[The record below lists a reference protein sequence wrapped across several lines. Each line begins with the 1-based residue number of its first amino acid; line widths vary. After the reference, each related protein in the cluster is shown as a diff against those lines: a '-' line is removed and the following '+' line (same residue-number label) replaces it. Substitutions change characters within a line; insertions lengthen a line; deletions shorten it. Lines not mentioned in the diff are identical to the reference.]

1 MRKNIFYIL
10 LFTVLI
16 NNLGCTKKD
25 ADLVVINAKIYT
37 ADDNN
42 SIAKS
47 IAINKGKILE
57 VSDKNLNDKYKTNE
71 ILDAKDKVMLPG
83 LIDSH
88 CHFYNLGLDQQVV
101 DLRGTNS
108 FDEIIDRL
116 KIYDLKNDSDVILGR
131 GWDQN
136 DWETKK
142 FPINTLLNENFSNKL
157 VVLERIDGHA
167 YIVNDNALNLA
178 GIDENT
184 LVKGGLVL
192 LKDNKPTGVL
202 IDAPMSMVD
211 QVLPEKTI
219 DEKVKALK
227 KAEEISF
234 SYGLT
239 TVDDAGLNSGI
250 INIIDSLHKINELKI
265 KIYAMVS
272 VSKKNI
278 QEFKKSGKIKT
289 PRLNVRSFKVY
300 GDGALGSRG
309 AALKKP
315 YCDDPHNYGF
325 LRTDLK
331 DLKYYANEIAAMGF
345 QMNTHAIGDSTVSV
359 LLKEYQ
365 KVLNDIKDP
374 RWRIEHSQVVD
385 LDEFDLY
392 NDKILPSVQPTH
404 ATSDMYWAYDRLG
417 KRIEGAY
424 AFKDLLS
431 SSKRIALGTDFPV
444 EKVNPF
450 HTFYSSIE
458 RKDLNG
464 YPENG
469 FQVENALTRE
479 ETLKGMTIWGA
490 YFNFEEKEKG
500 SIEKGKYADF
510 VLIDQNIMEIN
521 PDKIP
526 HTKVLKTFVNGELVY
541 QNNAL

>member
-1 MRKNIFYIL
+1 MKKYKSYIL
-10 LFTVLI
+10 IILSILNFSCNNEVDLI
-16 NNLGCTKKD
+16 IVNSE
-25 ADLVVINAKIYT
+25 IYT
-37 ADDNN
+37 ANENN
-42 SIAKS
+42 QIAKS
-47 IAINKGKILE
+47 IAVKDGKIIE
-57 VSDKNLNDKYKTNE
+57 VSSENLVSKYEANE
-71 ILDAKDKVMLPG
+71 ILDANGKTILPG
-83 LIDSH
+83 FIDSH

-101 DLRGTNS
+101 DLRGTTS
-108 FDEIIDRL
+108 FEEIIERL
-116 KIYDLKNDSDVILGR
+116 IASDLNNQSDVILGR

-136 DWETKK
+136 DWDNKQ
-142 FPINTLLNENFSNKL
+142 FPVNTELNKVFKNKL

-167 YIVNDNALNLA
+167 YIVNDNALELA
-178 GIDENT
+178 GIDQNT
-184 LVKGGLVL
+184 LVRGGLVL

-211 QVLPEKTI
+211 KVLPEKSI
-219 DEKVKALK
+219 REKVNALK
-227 KAEEISF
+227 QAQEISF

-239 TVDDAGLNSGI
+239 TVSDAGLSTEI
-250 INIIDSLHKINELKI
+250 INVIDSLHKSDELKI

-278 QEFKKSGKIKT
+278 QRLKKTGIIKT
-289 PRLNVRSFKVY
+289 PKLNVRSFKVY

-325 LRTDLK
+325 LRTDIK
-331 DLKYYANEIAAMGF
+331 DLKYYANEIAGMGF

-365 KVLNDIKDP
+365 KVLNDIEDP

-385 LDEFDLY
+385 LNEFELY

-417 KRIEGAY
+417 KRIDGAY

-431 SSKRIALGTDFPV
+431 QSKRIALGTDFPV

-469 FQVENALTRE
+469 FQIENALTRE

-490 YFNFEEKEKG
+490 YFNFEEDEKG
-500 SIEKGKYADF
+500 TIEKGKSADF
-510 VLIDQNIMEIN
+510 IIIDQNIMKIEA
-521 PDKIP
+521 DKIP
-526 HTKVLKTFVNGELVY
+526 YTKVLKTFVDGELVF
-541 QNNAL
+541 QKDAL

>member
-1 MRKNIFYIL
+1 M
-10 LFTVLI
+10 
-16 NNLGCTKKD
+16 NLGCNNNK
-25 ADLVVINAKIYT
+25 ADLIVINSKIYT
-37 ADDNN
+37 ANKSN
-42 SIAKS
+42 FVAKS
-47 IAINKGKILE
+47 IAIRDGKIIE
-57 VSDKNLNDKYKTNE
+57 VDDINLDYKYDAKKV
-71 ILDAKDKVMLPG
+71 LDANQNTILPG

-101 DLRGTNS
+101 DLRGTTS
-108 FDEIIDRL
+108 FEEIIERL
-116 KIYDLKNDSDVILGR
+116 KIYDLKNSSDVILGR

-136 DWETKK
+136 DWEIKQ
-142 FPINTLLNENFSNKL
+142 FPVNTRLNNIFKNKL

-167 YIVNDNALNLA
+167 YIVNDNALQLA

-184 LVKGGLVL
+184 LVRGGLVL

-211 QVLPEKTI
+211 KVLPEKTLK
-219 DEKVKALK
+219 EKVNALK
-227 KAEEISF
+227 AAEKISF

-239 TVDDAGLNSGI
+239 TVDDAGLGMEI
-250 INIIDSLHKINELKI
+250 IDIVDSLHKSNELKI
-265 KIYAMVS
+265 KIYAMIS
-272 VSKKNI
+272 VSKSNI
-278 QEFKKSGKIKT
+278 QKLKKIGKIKT
-289 PRLNVRSFKVY
+289 PKLNVRSFKVY

-325 LRTDLK
+325 LRTDIK
-331 DLKYYANEIAAMGF
+331 DLKYYANEIANMGF

-365 KVLNDIKDP
+365 KVLNDIDDP

-385 LDEFDLY
+385 LNEFKLY

-417 KRIEGAY
+417 KRIDGAY

-458 RKDLNG
+458 RKDLSG

-469 FQVENALTRE
+469 FQIENALSRE

-500 SIEKGKYADF
+500 SIEKGKSADF
-510 VLIDQNIMEIN
+510 IIIDRNIMEIEAA
-521 PDKIP
+521 KIP
-526 HTKVLKTFVNGELVY
+526 NTKVLKTFVDGELVY
-541 QNNAL
+541 QNDAL

>member
-1 MRKNIFYIL
+1 MKKYKSSILIILSILNFSCNNEVDLIIF
-10 LFTVLI
+10 
-16 NNLGCTKKD
+16 NSE
-25 ADLVVINAKIYT
+25 IYT
-37 ADDNN
+37 ANENN
-42 SIAKS
+42 QIATSIAVKD
-47 IAINKGKILE
+47 GKIIE
-57 VSDKNLNDKYKTNE
+57 VSSENLVSKYEANE
-71 ILDAKDKVMLPG
+71 ILDTNGKTILPG
-83 LIDSH
+83 FIDSH

-101 DLRGTNS
+101 DLRGTTS
-108 FDEIIDRL
+108 FEEIIERL
-116 KIYDLKNDSDVILGR
+116 IASDLNNQSDVILGR

-136 DWETKK
+136 DWDKK
-142 FPINTLLNENFSNKL
+142 QFPVNTELNKVFENKL

-167 YIVNDNALNLA
+167 YIVNDNALELA
-178 GIDENT
+178 GIDQNT
-184 LVKGGLVL
+184 LVRGGLVL
-192 LKDNKPTGVL
+192 LKDNRPTGVL

-211 QVLPEKTI
+211 KVLPEKSI
-219 DEKVKALK
+219 REKVNALK
-227 KAEEISF
+227 QAQEISF

-239 TVDDAGLNSGI
+239 TVSDAGLSTEI
-250 INIIDSLHKINELKI
+250 INVIDSLHKSEELKI

-278 QEFKKSGKIKT
+278 QRLKETGIIKT
-289 PRLNVRSFKVY
+289 PKLNVRSFKVY

-325 LRTDLK
+325 LRTDIK
-331 DLKYYANEIAAMGF
+331 DLKYYANEIAGMGF

-365 KVLNDIKDP
+365 KVLNDIEDP

-385 LDEFDLY
+385 LNEFELY

-417 KRIEGAY
+417 KRIDGAY

-431 SSKRIALGTDFPV
+431 QSKRIALGTDFPV

-469 FQVENALTRE
+469 FQIENALTRE

-490 YFNFEEKEKG
+490 YFNFEEDEKG
-500 SIEKGKYADF
+500 TIEKGKSADF
-510 VLIDQNIMEIN
+510 IIIDQNIMKIEA
-521 PDKIP
+521 DKIP
-526 HTKVLKTFVNGELVY
+526 NTKVLKTFVDGELVF
-541 QNNAL
+541 QKDAL

>member
-1 MRKNIFYIL
+1 MKKYKSYIL
-10 LFTVLI
+10 IILSILNFSCNNEVDLI
-16 NNLGCTKKD
+16 IVNSE
-25 ADLVVINAKIYT
+25 IYT
-37 ADDNN
+37 ANENN
-42 SIAKS
+42 QIAKS
-47 IAINKGKILE
+47 IAVKDGKIIE
-57 VSDKNLNDKYKTNE
+57 VSSENLVSKYEANE
-71 ILDAKDKVMLPG
+71 ILDANGKTILPG
-83 LIDSH
+83 FIDSH

-101 DLRGTNS
+101 DLRGTTS
-108 FDEIIDRL
+108 FEEIIERL
-116 KIYDLKNDSDVILGR
+116 IASDLNNQSDVILGR

-136 DWETKK
+136 DWDNKQ
-142 FPINTLLNENFSNKL
+142 FPVNTELNKVFKNKL

-167 YIVNDNALNLA
+167 YIVNDNALELA
-178 GIDENT
+178 GIDQNT
-184 LVKGGLVL
+184 LVRGGLVL
-192 LKDNKPTGVL
+192 LKDNKPTGLL

-211 QVLPEKTI
+211 KVLPEKSI
-219 DEKVKALK
+219 REKVNALK
-227 KAEEISF
+227 QAQEISF

-239 TVDDAGLNSGI
+239 TVSDAGLSTEI
-250 INIIDSLHKINELKI
+250 INVIDSLHKSEELKI

-272 VSKKNI
+272 VSKNNI
-278 QEFKKSGKIKT
+278 QRLKETGIIKT
-289 PRLNVRSFKVY
+289 PKLNVRSFKVY

-325 LRTDLK
+325 LRTDIK
-331 DLKYYANEIAAMGF
+331 DLKYYANEIAGMGF

-365 KVLNDIKDP
+365 KVLNDIEDP

-385 LDEFDLY
+385 LNEFELY

-417 KRIEGAY
+417 KRIDGAY

-431 SSKRIALGTDFPV
+431 QSKRIALGTDFPV

-469 FQVENALTRE
+469 FQIENALTRE

-490 YFNFEEKEKG
+490 YFNFEEDEKG
-500 SIEKGKYADF
+500 TIEKGKSADF
-510 VLIDQNIMEIN
+510 IIIDQNIMKIEA
-521 PDKIP
+521 DKIP
-526 HTKVLKTFVNGELVY
+526 NTKVLKTFVDGELVF
-541 QNNAL
+541 QKDAL

>member
-1 MRKNIFYIL
+1 MKEYKSYIL
-10 LFTVLI
+10 IILSILNFSCNNEVDLI
-16 NNLGCTKKD
+16 IVNSE
-25 ADLVVINAKIYT
+25 IYT
-37 ADDNN
+37 ANENN
-42 SIAKS
+42 QIAKS
-47 IAINKGKILE
+47 IAVKDGKIIE
-57 VSDKNLNDKYKTNE
+57 VSSENLVSKYEANE
-71 ILDAKDKVMLPG
+71 ILDANGKTILPG
-83 LIDSH
+83 FIDSH

-101 DLRGTNS
+101 DLRGTTS
-108 FDEIIDRL
+108 FEEIIERL
-116 KIYDLKNDSDVILGR
+116 IASDLNNQSDVILGR

-136 DWETKK
+136 DWDNKQ
-142 FPINTLLNENFSNKL
+142 FPVNTELNKVFENKL
-157 VVLERIDGHA
+157 VVLERVDGHA
-167 YIVNDNALNLA
+167 YIVNDNALELA
-178 GIDENT
+178 GIDQNT
-184 LVKGGLVL
+184 LVRGGLVL

-211 QVLPEKTI
+211 KVLPEKSI
-219 DEKVKALK
+219 REKVNALK
-227 KAEEISF
+227 QAQEISF

-239 TVDDAGLNSGI
+239 TVSDAGLSTEI
-250 INIIDSLHKINELKI
+250 INVIDSLHKSEELKI

-272 VSKKNI
+272 VSKNNI
-278 QEFKKSGKIKT
+278 QRLKETGIIKT
-289 PRLNVRSFKVY
+289 PKLNVRSFKVY

-325 LRTDLK
+325 LRTDIK
-331 DLKYYANEIAAMGF
+331 DLKYYANEIAGMGF

-365 KVLNDIKDP
+365 KVLNDIEDP

-385 LDEFDLY
+385 LNEFELY

-417 KRIEGAY
+417 KRIDGAY

-431 SSKRIALGTDFPV
+431 QSKRIALGTDFPV

-469 FQVENALTRE
+469 FQIENALTRE

-490 YFNFEEKEKG
+490 YFNFEEDEKG
-500 SIEKGKYADF
+500 TIEKGKSADF
-510 VLIDQNIMEIN
+510 IIIDQNIMKIEA
-521 PDKIP
+521 DKIP
-526 HTKVLKTFVNGELVY
+526 YTKVLKTFVDGELVF
-541 QNNAL
+541 QKDAL

>member
-10 LFTVLI
+10 LAILI
-16 NNLGCTKKD
+16 NNLGCTKKN

-42 SIAKS
+42 FIAKS

-57 VSDKNLNDKYKTNE
+57 VSDKNLNDIYQTNE
-71 ILDAKDKVMLPG
+71 ILDAKDKAILPG

-108 FDEIIDRL
+108 FEEIIDRL
-116 KIYDLKNDSDVILGR
+116 KIHDLKNDSEVILGR

-136 DWETKK
+136 DWEIKK
-142 FPINTLLNENFSNKL
+142 FPINTLLNKNFRNKL

-184 LVKGGLVL
+184 LVKGGLIL

-211 QVLPEKTI
+211 QILPAKTI
-219 DEKVKALK
+219 NEKVRALK

-250 INIIDSLHKINELKI
+250 INIIDSLHKIDELKI

-272 VSKKNI
+272 VSKNNI

-325 LRTDLK
+325 LRTDLS

-500 SIEKGKYADF
+500 SIKKGKYADF

-526 HTKVLKTFVNGELVY
+526 NTKVLKTFVNGELVY
-541 QNNAL
+541 QNNDL

>member
-1 MRKNIFYIL
+1 MKEYKSYIL
-10 LFTVLI
+10 IILSILNFSCNNEVDLI
-16 NNLGCTKKD
+16 IVNSE
-25 ADLVVINAKIYT
+25 IYT
-37 ADDNN
+37 ANENN
-42 SIAKS
+42 QIAKS
-47 IAINKGKILE
+47 IAVKDGKIIE
-57 VSDKNLNDKYKTNE
+57 VSSENLVSKYEANE
-71 ILDAKDKVMLPG
+71 ILDANGKTILPG
-83 LIDSH
+83 FIDSH

-101 DLRGTNS
+101 DLRGTTS
-108 FDEIIDRL
+108 FEEIIERL
-116 KIYDLKNDSDVILGR
+116 IASDLNNQSDVILGR

-136 DWETKK
+136 DWDNKQ
-142 FPINTLLNENFSNKL
+142 FPVNTELNKVFKNKL

-167 YIVNDNALNLA
+167 YIVNDNALELA
-178 GIDENT
+178 GIDQNT
-184 LVKGGLVL
+184 LVRGGLVL

-211 QVLPEKTI
+211 KVLPEKSI
-219 DEKVKALK
+219 REKVNALK
-227 KAEEISF
+227 QAQEISF

-239 TVDDAGLNSGI
+239 TVSDAGLSTEI
-250 INIIDSLHKINELKI
+250 INVIDSLHKSDELKI

-278 QEFKKSGKIKT
+278 QRLKKTGIIKT
-289 PRLNVRSFKVY
+289 PKLNVRSFKVY

-325 LRTDLK
+325 LRTDIK
-331 DLKYYANEIAAMGF
+331 DLKYYANEIAGMGF

-365 KVLNDIKDP
+365 KVLNDIEDP

-385 LDEFDLY
+385 LNEFELY

-417 KRIEGAY
+417 KRIDGAY

-431 SSKRIALGTDFPV
+431 QSKRIALGTDFPV

-469 FQVENALTRE
+469 FQIENALTRE

-490 YFNFEEKEKG
+490 YFNFEEDEKG
-500 SIEKGKYADF
+500 TIEKGKSADF
-510 VLIDQNIMEIN
+510 IIIDQNIMKIEA
-521 PDKIP
+521 DKIP
-526 HTKVLKTFVNGELVY
+526 YTKVLKTFVDGELVF
-541 QNNAL
+541 QKDAL

>member
-1 MRKNIFYIL
+1 MKKYKSYIL
-10 LFTVLI
+10 IILSILNFSCNNKVDLI
-16 NNLGCTKKD
+16 IVNSE
-25 ADLVVINAKIYT
+25 IYT
-37 ADDNN
+37 ANENN
-42 SIAKS
+42 EIAKS
-47 IAINKGKILE
+47 IAVKDGKIIE
-57 VSDKNLNDKYKTNE
+57 VSNENLVSKYEANE
-71 ILDAKDKVMLPG
+71 ILDANGKTILPG
-83 LIDSH
+83 FIDSH

-101 DLRGTNS
+101 DLRDTTS
-108 FDEIIDRL
+108 FEEIIERL
-116 KIYDLKNDSDVILGR
+116 IASDINNESDVILGR

-136 DWETKK
+136 KWDNKQFPVNTELNK
-142 FPINTLLNENFSNKL
+142 FFENKL

-167 YIVNDNALNLA
+167 YIVNDNALELA
-178 GIDENT
+178 GIDQNT
-184 LVKGGLVL
+184 LVRGGLVL

-211 QVLPEKTI
+211 KVLPEKSI
-219 DEKVKALK
+219 REKVNALK
-227 KAEEISF
+227 QAQEISF

-239 TVDDAGLNSGI
+239 TVSDAGLSTEI
-250 INIIDSLHKINELKI
+250 INVIDSLHKSEELKI

-272 VSKKNI
+272 VSKNNI
-278 QEFKKSGKIKT
+278 QRLKETGIIKT
-289 PRLNVRSFKVY
+289 PKLNVRSFKVY

-325 LRTDLK
+325 LRTDIK
-331 DLKYYANEIAAMGF
+331 DLKYYANEIAGMGF

-365 KVLNDIKDP
+365 KVLNDIEDP

-385 LDEFDLY
+385 LNEFELY

-417 KRIEGAY
+417 KRIDGAY

-431 SSKRIALGTDFPV
+431 QSKRIALGTDFPV

-464 YPENG
+464 YPEKG
-469 FQVENALTRE
+469 FQIENALTRA

-490 YFNFEEKEKG
+490 YFNFEEDEKG
-500 SIEKGKYADF
+500 TIEKGKSADF
-510 VLIDQNIMEIN
+510 IIIDQNIMKIEA
-521 PDKIP
+521 DKIP
-526 HTKVLKTFVNGELVY
+526 YTKVLKTFVDGELVF
-541 QNNAL
+541 QKDAL

>member
-1 MRKNIFYIL
+1 MKTSNYIFIL
-10 LFTVLI
+10 LLI
-16 NNLGCTKKD
+16 LNLGCSNNK
-25 ADLVVINAKIYT
+25 ADLIVINSKIYT
-37 ADDNN
+37 ANKSNDV
-42 SIAKS
+42 AKS
-47 IAINKGKILE
+47 IAVRNGKIIDID
-57 VSDKNLNDKYKTNE
+57 SINLDNKYEAKE
-71 ILDAKDKVMLPG
+71 ILDANEKTILPG

-101 DLRGTNS
+101 DLRGTTS
-108 FDEIIDRL
+108 FEEIIERL
-116 KIYDLKNDSDVILGR
+116 KVYDLNNESNVILGR

-136 DWETKK
+136 DWEIKQ
-142 FPINTLLNENFSNKL
+142 FPVNTQLNSIFKNKL

-167 YIVNDNALNLA
+167 YIVNDNALQLA

-184 LVKGGLVL
+184 LVRGGLVL
-192 LKDNKPTGVL
+192 LKNNKPTGVL

-211 QVLPEKTI
+211 KVLPEKTTK
-219 DEKVKALK
+219 EKVNALK
-227 KAEEISF
+227 EAEEISF

-239 TVDDAGLNSGI
+239 TVDDAGLGMEI
-250 INIIDSLHKINELKI
+250 IDLIDSLHKTNELKI

-272 VSKKNI
+272 VSKTNI
-278 QEFKKSGKIKT
+278 QKLKKSGKIKT
-289 PRLNVRSFKVY
+289 PKLNVRSFKVY

-325 LRTDLK
+325 LRTDIK
-331 DLKYYANEIAAMGF
+331 DLKYYANEIANMGF

-365 KVLNDIKDP
+365 KVLNDIDDP

-385 LDEFDLY
+385 LNEFNLY

-417 KRIEGAY
+417 ERIEGAY

-444 EKVNPF
+444 ERVNPF

-458 RKDLNG
+458 RKDLSG
-464 YPENG
+464 YPANG
-469 FQVENALTRE
+469 FQIENALSRE

-490 YFNFEEKEKG
+490 YFNFEENEKG
-500 SIEKGKYADF
+500 SIEKGKSADF
-510 VLIDQNIMEIN
+510 IIIDQNIMEIEAA
-521 PDKIP
+521 KIP
-526 HTKVLKTFVNGELVY
+526 NTKVLKTFVDGELVY
-541 QNNAL
+541 QKDAL

>member
-1 MRKNIFYIL
+1 MKEYKSYIL
-10 LFTVLI
+10 IILSILNFSCNNEVDLI
-16 NNLGCTKKD
+16 IVNSE
-25 ADLVVINAKIYT
+25 IYT
-37 ADDNN
+37 ANENN
-42 SIAKS
+42 QIAKS
-47 IAINKGKILE
+47 IAVKDGKIIE
-57 VSDKNLNDKYKTNE
+57 VSSENLVSKYEANE
-71 ILDAKDKVMLPG
+71 ILDANGKTILPG
-83 LIDSH
+83 FIDSH

-101 DLRGTNS
+101 DLRGTTS
-108 FDEIIDRL
+108 FEEIIERL
-116 KIYDLKNDSDVILGR
+116 IASDLNNQSDVILGR

-136 DWETKK
+136 DWDNKQ
-142 FPINTLLNENFSNKL
+142 FPVNTELNKVFENKL

-167 YIVNDNALNLA
+167 YIVNDNALELA
-178 GIDENT
+178 GIDQNT
-184 LVKGGLVL
+184 LVRGGLVL

-211 QVLPEKTI
+211 KVLPEKSI
-219 DEKVKALK
+219 REKVNALK
-227 KAEEISF
+227 QAQEISF

-239 TVDDAGLNSGI
+239 TVSDAGLSTEI
-250 INIIDSLHKINELKI
+250 INVIDSLHKSEELKI

-272 VSKKNI
+272 VSKNNI
-278 QEFKKSGKIKT
+278 QRLKETGIIKT
-289 PRLNVRSFKVY
+289 PKLNVRSFKVY

-325 LRTDLK
+325 LRTDIK
-331 DLKYYANEIAAMGF
+331 DLKYYANEIAGMGF

-365 KVLNDIKDP
+365 KVLNDIEDP

-385 LDEFDLY
+385 LNEFELY

-417 KRIEGAY
+417 KRIDGAY

-431 SSKRIALGTDFPV
+431 QSKRIALGTDFPV

-469 FQVENALTRE
+469 FQIENALTRE

-490 YFNFEEKEKG
+490 YFNFEEDEKG
-500 SIEKGKYADF
+500 TIEKGKSADF
-510 VLIDQNIMEIN
+510 IIIDQNIMKIEA
-521 PDKIP
+521 DKIP
-526 HTKVLKTFVNGELVY
+526 NTKVLKTFVDGELVF
-541 QNNAL
+541 QKDAL

>member
-1 MRKNIFYIL
+1 MKKYKSYIL
-10 LFTVLI
+10 IILSILNFSCNNEVDLI
-16 NNLGCTKKD
+16 IVNSE
-25 ADLVVINAKIYT
+25 IYT
-37 ADDNN
+37 ANENN
-42 SIAKS
+42 QIAKS
-47 IAINKGKILE
+47 IAVKDGKIIE
-57 VSDKNLNDKYKTNE
+57 VSSENLVSKYEANE
-71 ILDAKDKVMLPG
+71 ILDANGKTILPG
-83 LIDSH
+83 FIDSH

-101 DLRGTNS
+101 DLRGTTS
-108 FDEIIDRL
+108 FEEIIERL
-116 KIYDLKNDSDVILGR
+116 IASDINNQSDVILGR

-136 DWETKK
+136 DWDNKQ
-142 FPINTLLNENFSNKL
+142 FPVNTELNKVFKNKL

-167 YIVNDNALNLA
+167 YIVNDNALELA
-178 GIDENT
+178 GIDQNT
-184 LVKGGLVL
+184 LVRGGLVL

-211 QVLPEKTI
+211 KVLPEKSI
-219 DEKVKALK
+219 REKVNALK
-227 KAEEISF
+227 QAQEISF

-239 TVDDAGLNSGI
+239 TVSDAGLSTEI
-250 INIIDSLHKINELKI
+250 INVIDSLHKSEELKI

-272 VSKKNI
+272 VSKNNI
-278 QEFKKSGKIKT
+278 QRLKKTGIIKT
-289 PRLNVRSFKVY
+289 PKLNVRSFKVY

-325 LRTDLK
+325 LRTDIK
-331 DLKYYANEIAAMGF
+331 DLKYYANEIAGMGF

-365 KVLNDIKDP
+365 KVLNDIEDP

-385 LDEFDLY
+385 LNEFELY

-417 KRIEGAY
+417 KRIDGAY

-431 SSKRIALGTDFPV
+431 QSKRIALGTDFPV

-469 FQVENALTRE
+469 FQIENALTRE

-490 YFNFEEKEKG
+490 YFNFEEDEKG
-500 SIEKGKYADF
+500 TIEKGKSADF
-510 VLIDQNIMEIN
+510 IIIDQNIMKIEA
-521 PDKIP
+521 DKIP
-526 HTKVLKTFVNGELVY
+526 YTKVLKTFVDGELVF
-541 QNNAL
+541 QKDAL

>member
-1 MRKNIFYIL
+1 MKKYKSYIL
-10 LFTVLI
+10 IILSILNFSCNNEVDLI
-16 NNLGCTKKD
+16 IVNSE
-25 ADLVVINAKIYT
+25 IYT
-37 ADDNN
+37 ANENN
-42 SIAKS
+42 QIAKS
-47 IAINKGKILE
+47 IAVKDGKIIE
-57 VSDKNLNDKYKTNE
+57 VSSENLVSKYEANE
-71 ILDAKDKVMLPG
+71 ILDANGKTILPG
-83 LIDSH
+83 FIDSH

-101 DLRGTNS
+101 DLRGTTS
-108 FDEIIDRL
+108 FEEIIERL
-116 KIYDLKNDSDVILGR
+116 IASDLNNQSDVILGR

-136 DWETKK
+136 DWDNKQ
-142 FPINTLLNENFSNKL
+142 FPVNTELNKVFKNKL

-167 YIVNDNALNLA
+167 YIVNDNALELA
-178 GIDENT
+178 EIDQNT
-184 LVKGGLVL
+184 LVRGGLVL

-211 QVLPEKTI
+211 KVLPEKSI
-219 DEKVKALK
+219 REKVNALK
-227 KAEEISF
+227 QAQEISF

-239 TVDDAGLNSGI
+239 TVSDAGLSTEI
-250 INIIDSLHKINELKI
+250 INVIDSLHKSEELKI

-272 VSKKNI
+272 VSKNNI
-278 QEFKKSGKIKT
+278 QRLKETGIIKT
-289 PRLNVRSFKVY
+289 PKLNVRSFKVY

-325 LRTDLK
+325 LRTDIK
-331 DLKYYANEIAAMGF
+331 DLKYYANEIAGMGF

-365 KVLNDIKDP
+365 KVLNDIEDP

-385 LDEFDLY
+385 LNEFELY

-417 KRIEGAY
+417 KRIDGAY

-431 SSKRIALGTDFPV
+431 QSKRIALGTDFPV

-469 FQVENALTRE
+469 FQIENALTRE

-490 YFNFEEKEKG
+490 YFNFEEDEKG
-500 SIEKGKYADF
+500 TIEKGKSADF
-510 VLIDQNIMEIN
+510 IIIDQNIMKIEA
-521 PDKIP
+521 DKIP
-526 HTKVLKTFVNGELVY
+526 YTKVLKTFVDGELVF
-541 QNNAL
+541 QKDAL

>member
-1 MRKNIFYIL
+1 MKKYKSYIL
-10 LFTVLI
+10 IILSILNFSCNNEVDLI
-16 NNLGCTKKD
+16 IVNSE
-25 ADLVVINAKIYT
+25 IYT
-37 ADDNN
+37 ANENN
-42 SIAKS
+42 QIAKS
-47 IAINKGKILE
+47 IAVKDGKIIE
-57 VSDKNLNDKYKTNE
+57 VSSENLVSRYEANE
-71 ILDAKDKVMLPG
+71 ILDANGKTILPG
-83 LIDSH
+83 FIDSH

-101 DLRGTNS
+101 DLRDTNS
-108 FDEIIDRL
+108 FEEIIERL
-116 KIYDLKNDSDVILGR
+116 IASDLNNQSDVILGR

-136 DWETKK
+136 DWDNKQ
-142 FPINTLLNENFSNKL
+142 FPVNTELNKVFENKL

-167 YIVNDNALNLA
+167 YIVNDNALELA
-178 GIDENT
+178 GIDQNT
-184 LVKGGLVL
+184 LVRGGLVL

-211 QVLPEKTI
+211 KVLPEKSI
-219 DEKVKALK
+219 REKVNALK
-227 KAEEISF
+227 QAQEISF

-239 TVDDAGLNSGI
+239 TVSDAGLSTEI
-250 INIIDSLHKINELKI
+250 INVIDSLHKSDELKI

-272 VSKKNI
+272 VSKNNI
-278 QEFKKSGKIKT
+278 QRLKETGIIKT
-289 PRLNVRSFKVY
+289 PKLNVRSFKVY
-300 GDGALGSRG
+300 GDGALCSRG

-325 LRTDLK
+325 LRTDIK
-331 DLKYYANEIAAMGF
+331 DLKYYANEIAGMGF

-365 KVLNDIKDP
+365 KVLNDIEDP

-385 LDEFDLY
+385 LNEFELY

-417 KRIEGAY
+417 KRINGAY

-431 SSKRIALGTDFPV
+431 QSKRIALGTDFPV

-469 FQVENALTRE
+469 FQIENALTRE

-490 YFNFEEKEKG
+490 YFNFEEDEKG
-500 SIEKGKYADF
+500 TIEKGKSADF
-510 VLIDQNIMEIN
+510 IIIDQNIMKIEA
-521 PDKIP
+521 DKIP
-526 HTKVLKTFVNGELVY
+526 YTKVLKTFVDGELVF
-541 QNNAL
+541 QKDAL

>member
-1 MRKNIFYIL
+1 MKKYKSYIL
-10 LFTVLI
+10 IILSILNFSCNNEVDLI
-16 NNLGCTKKD
+16 IVNSE
-25 ADLVVINAKIYT
+25 IYT
-37 ADDNN
+37 ANENN
-42 SIAKS
+42 QIATSIAVKD
-47 IAINKGKILE
+47 GKIIE
-57 VSDKNLNDKYKTNE
+57 VSSENLVSKYEAKE
-71 ILDAKDKVMLPG
+71 ILDANGKTILPG
-83 LIDSH
+83 FIDSH

-101 DLRGTNS
+101 DLRGTTS
-108 FDEIIDRL
+108 FEEIIERL
-116 KIYDLKNDSDVILGR
+116 IASDLNNQSDVILGR

-136 DWETKK
+136 DWDKK
-142 FPINTLLNENFSNKL
+142 QFPVNTELNKVFENKL

-167 YIVNDNALNLA
+167 YIVNDNALELA
-178 GIDENT
+178 GIDQNT
-184 LVKGGLVL
+184 LVRGGLVL
-192 LKDNKPTGVL
+192 LKDNRPTGVL

-211 QVLPEKTI
+211 KVLPEKSI
-219 DEKVKALK
+219 REKVNALK
-227 KAEEISF
+227 QAQEISF

-239 TVDDAGLNSGI
+239 TVSDAGLSTEI
-250 INIIDSLHKINELKI
+250 INVIDSLHKSEELKI

-278 QEFKKSGKIKT
+278 QRLKETGIIKT
-289 PRLNVRSFKVY
+289 PKLNVRSFKVY

-325 LRTDLK
+325 LRTDIK
-331 DLKYYANEIAAMGF
+331 DLKYYANEIAGMGF

-365 KVLNDIKDP
+365 KVLNDIEDP

-385 LDEFDLY
+385 LNEFELY

-417 KRIEGAY
+417 KRIDGAY

-431 SSKRIALGTDFPV
+431 QSKRIALGTDFPV

-469 FQVENALTRE
+469 FQIENALTRE

-490 YFNFEEKEKG
+490 YFNFEEDEKG
-500 SIEKGKYADF
+500 TIEKGKSADF
-510 VLIDQNIMEIN
+510 IIIDQNIMKIEA
-521 PDKIP
+521 DKIP
-526 HTKVLKTFVNGELVY
+526 NTKVLKTFVDGELVF
-541 QNNAL
+541 QKDAL

>member
-1 MRKNIFYIL
+1 MKTSNYIFIL
-10 LFTVLI
+10 LLI
-16 NNLGCTKKD
+16 LNLGCTNNK
-25 ADLVVINAKIYT
+25 ADLVVINSKIYT
-37 ADDNN
+37 ANKSNDV
-42 SIAKS
+42 AKS
-47 IAINKGKILE
+47 IAVRNGKIIDID
-57 VSDKNLNDKYKTNE
+57 SINLDNKYEAKE
-71 ILDAKDKVMLPG
+71 ILDANEKTILPG

-101 DLRGTNS
+101 DLRGTTS
-108 FDEIIDRL
+108 FEEIIERL
-116 KIYDLKNDSDVILGR
+116 KVYDLNNESNVILGR

-136 DWETKK
+136 DWETKQ
-142 FPINTLLNENFSNKL
+142 FPVNTQLNSIFKNKL

-167 YIVNDNALNLA
+167 YIVNDNALQLA

-184 LVKGGLVL
+184 LVRGGLVL
-192 LKDNKPTGVL
+192 LKNNKPTGVL

-211 QVLPEKTI
+211 KVLPEKTTK
-219 DEKVKALK
+219 EKVNALK
-227 KAEEISF
+227 EAEEISF

-239 TVDDAGLNSGI
+239 TVDDAGLGMEI
-250 INIIDSLHKINELKI
+250 IDLIDSLHKTNELKI

-272 VSKKNI
+272 VSKTNI
-278 QEFKKSGKIKT
+278 QKLKKSGKIKT
-289 PRLNVRSFKVY
+289 PKLNVRSFKVY

-325 LRTDLK
+325 LRTDIK
-331 DLKYYANEIAAMGF
+331 DLKFYANEIANMGF

-359 LLKEYQ
+359 LLKEYK
-365 KVLNDIKDP
+365 KVLNDIDDP

-385 LDEFDLY
+385 LNEFNLY

-417 KRIEGAY
+417 ERIEGAY

-444 EKVNPF
+444 ERVNPF

-458 RKDLNG
+458 RKDLSG
-464 YPENG
+464 YPATG
-469 FQVENALTRE
+469 FQIENALSRE

-490 YFNFEEKEKG
+490 YFNFEENEKG
-500 SIEKGKYADF
+500 SIEKGKSADF
-510 VLIDQNIMEIN
+510 IIIDQNIMEIEAA
-521 PDKIP
+521 KIP
-526 HTKVLKTFVNGELVY
+526 NTKVLKTFVDGELVY
-541 QNNAL
+541 QKDAL

>member
-1 MRKNIFYIL
+1 MKEYKSYIL
-10 LFTVLI
+10 IILSILNFSCNNEVDLI
-16 NNLGCTKKD
+16 IVNSE
-25 ADLVVINAKIYT
+25 IYT
-37 ADDNN
+37 ANENN
-42 SIAKS
+42 QIAKS
-47 IAINKGKILE
+47 IAVKDGKIIE
-57 VSDKNLNDKYKTNE
+57 VSSENLVSKYEANE
-71 ILDAKDKVMLPG
+71 ILDANGKTILPG
-83 LIDSH
+83 FIDSH

-101 DLRGTNS
+101 DLRGTTS
-108 FDEIIDRL
+108 FEEIIERL
-116 KIYDLKNDSDVILGR
+116 IASDLNNQSDVILGR

-136 DWETKK
+136 DWDNKQ
-142 FPINTLLNENFSNKL
+142 FPVNTELNKVFKNKL

-167 YIVNDNALNLA
+167 YIVNDNALELA
-178 GIDENT
+178 GIDQNT
-184 LVKGGLVL
+184 LVRGGLVL

-211 QVLPEKTI
+211 KVLPEKSI
-219 DEKVKALK
+219 REKVNALK
-227 KAEEISF
+227 QAQEISF

-239 TVDDAGLNSGI
+239 TVSDAGLSTEI
-250 INIIDSLHKINELKI
+250 INVIDSLHKSDELKI

-272 VSKKNI
+272 VSKNNI
-278 QEFKKSGKIKT
+278 QRLKETGIIKT
-289 PRLNVRSFKVY
+289 PKLNVRSFKVY

-325 LRTDLK
+325 LRTDIK
-331 DLKYYANEIAAMGF
+331 DLKYYANEIAGMGF

-365 KVLNDIKDP
+365 KVLNDIEDP

-385 LDEFDLY
+385 LNEFELY

-417 KRIEGAY
+417 KRIDGAY

-431 SSKRIALGTDFPV
+431 QSKRIALGTDFPV

-469 FQVENALTRE
+469 FQIENALTRE

-490 YFNFEEKEKG
+490 YFNFEEDEKG
-500 SIEKGKYADF
+500 TIEKGKSADF
-510 VLIDQNIMEIN
+510 IIIDQNIMKIEA
-521 PDKIP
+521 DKIP
-526 HTKVLKTFVNGELVY
+526 NTKVLKTFVDGELVF
-541 QNNAL
+541 QKDAL

>member
-1 MRKNIFYIL
+1 MKTPDYIFIL
-10 LFTVLI
+10 LLI
-16 NNLGCTKKD
+16 LNLGCTNNK
-25 ADLVVINAKIYT
+25 ADLIVINSKIYT
-37 ADDNN
+37 ANKSN
-42 SIAKS
+42 EVAKS
-47 IAINKGKILE
+47 IAVRNGKIIDID
-57 VSDKNLNDKYKTNE
+57 SINLDNKYEAKE
-71 ILDAKDKVMLPG
+71 ILDANEKTILPG

-101 DLRGTNS
+101 DLRGTTS
-108 FDEIIDRL
+108 FEEIIERL
-116 KIYDLKNDSDVILGR
+116 KVYDLNNESNVILGR

-136 DWETKK
+136 DWEIKQ
-142 FPINTLLNENFSNKL
+142 FPVNTQLNSIFKNKL

-167 YIVNDNALNLA
+167 YIVNDNALQLA

-184 LVKGGLVL
+184 LVRGGLVL
-192 LKDNKPTGVL
+192 LKNNKPTGVL

-211 QVLPEKTI
+211 KVLPEKTTK
-219 DEKVKALK
+219 EKVNALK
-227 KAEEISF
+227 EAEEISF

-239 TVDDAGLNSGI
+239 TVDDAGLGMEI
-250 INIIDSLHKINELKI
+250 IDLIDSLHKSNELKI

-272 VSKKNI
+272 VSKTNI
-278 QEFKKSGKIKT
+278 QKLKKSGKIKT
-289 PRLNVRSFKVY
+289 PKLNVRSFKVY

-325 LRTDLK
+325 LRTDIK
-331 DLKYYANEIAAMGF
+331 DLKYYANEIANMGF

-365 KVLNDIKDP
+365 KVLNDIDDP

-385 LDEFDLY
+385 LNEFNLY

-417 KRIEGAY
+417 ERIEGAY

-444 EKVNPF
+444 ERVNPF

-458 RKDLNG
+458 RKDLSG
-464 YPENG
+464 YPASG
-469 FQVENALTRE
+469 FQIENALSRE

-490 YFNFEEKEKG
+490 YFNFEENEKG
-500 SIEKGKYADF
+500 SIEKGKSADF
-510 VLIDQNIMEIN
+510 IIIDQNIMEIEAA
-521 PDKIP
+521 KIP
-526 HTKVLKTFVNGELVY
+526 NTKVLKTFVDGELVY
-541 QNNAL
+541 QKDAL

>member
-1 MRKNIFYIL
+1 MKTSNYIFIL
-10 LFTVLI
+10 LLI
-16 NNLGCTKKD
+16 LNLGCTNNK
-25 ADLVVINAKIYT
+25 ADLIVINSKIYT
-37 ADDNN
+37 ANKSN
-42 SIAKS
+42 EVAKS
-47 IAINKGKILE
+47 IAVRNGKIIDID
-57 VSDKNLNDKYKTNE
+57 SINLDNKYEAKE
-71 ILDAKDKVMLPG
+71 ILDANEKTILPG

-101 DLRGTNS
+101 DLRGTTS
-108 FDEIIDRL
+108 FEEIIERL
-116 KIYDLKNDSDVILGR
+116 KVYDLNNESNVILGR

-136 DWETKK
+136 DWEIKQ
-142 FPINTLLNENFSNKL
+142 FPVNTQLNSIFKNKL

-167 YIVNDNALNLA
+167 YIVNDNALQLA

-184 LVKGGLVL
+184 LVRGGLVL
-192 LKDNKPTGVL
+192 LKNNKPTGVL

-211 QVLPEKTI
+211 KVLPEKTTK
-219 DEKVKALK
+219 EKVNALK
-227 KAEEISF
+227 EAEEISF

-239 TVDDAGLNSGI
+239 TVDDAGLGMEI
-250 INIIDSLHKINELKI
+250 IDLIDSLHKTNELKI

-272 VSKKNI
+272 VSKTNI
-278 QEFKKSGKIKT
+278 QKLKKSGKIKT
-289 PRLNVRSFKVY
+289 SKLNVRSFKVY

-325 LRTDLK
+325 LRTDIK
-331 DLKYYANEIAAMGF
+331 DLKYYANEIANMGF

-365 KVLNDIKDP
+365 KVLNDIDDP

-385 LDEFDLY
+385 LNEFNLY

-417 KRIEGAY
+417 ERIEGAY

-444 EKVNPF
+444 ERVNPF

-458 RKDLNG
+458 RKDLSG
-464 YPENG
+464 YPANG
-469 FQVENALTRE
+469 FQIENALSRE

-490 YFNFEEKEKG
+490 YFNFEENEKG
-500 SIEKGKYADF
+500 SIEKGKSADF
-510 VLIDQNIMEIN
+510 IIIDQNIMEIEAA
-521 PDKIP
+521 KIP
-526 HTKVLKTFVNGELVY
+526 NTKVLKTFVDGELVY
-541 QNNAL
+541 QKDAL

>member
-1 MRKNIFYIL
+1 MKKYKSYIL
-10 LFTVLI
+10 IILSILNFSCNNEVDLI
-16 NNLGCTKKD
+16 IVNSE
-25 ADLVVINAKIYT
+25 IYT
-37 ADDNN
+37 ANENN
-42 SIAKS
+42 QIAKS
-47 IAINKGKILE
+47 IAVKDGKIIE
-57 VSDKNLNDKYKTNE
+57 VSSENLVSKYEANE
-71 ILDAKDKVMLPG
+71 ILDANGKTILPG
-83 LIDSH
+83 FIDSH

-101 DLRGTNS
+101 DLRGTTS
-108 FDEIIDRL
+108 FEEIIERL
-116 KIYDLKNDSDVILGR
+116 IASDLNNESDLIVGR

-136 DWETKK
+136 DWDNKQ
-142 FPINTLLNENFSNKL
+142 FPVNTELNKVFENKL
-157 VVLERIDGHA
+157 VVLERVDGHA
-167 YIVNDNALNLA
+167 YIVNDNALELA
-178 GIDENT
+178 GIDQNT
-184 LVKGGLVL
+184 LVRGGLVL

-211 QVLPEKTI
+211 KVLPEKSI
-219 DEKVKALK
+219 REKVNALK
-227 KAEEISF
+227 QAQEISF

-239 TVDDAGLNSGI
+239 TVSDAGLSTEI
-250 INIIDSLHKINELKI
+250 INVIDSLHKSEELKI

-278 QEFKKSGKIKT
+278 QRLKETGIIKT
-289 PRLNVRSFKVY
+289 PKLNVRSFKVY

-325 LRTDLK
+325 LRTDIK
-331 DLKYYANEIAAMGF
+331 DLKYYANEIAGMGF

-365 KVLNDIKDP
+365 KVLNDIEDP

-385 LDEFDLY
+385 LNEFELY

-417 KRIEGAY
+417 KRIDGAY

-431 SSKRIALGTDFPV
+431 QSKRIALGTDFPV

-469 FQVENALTRE
+469 FQIENALTRE

-490 YFNFEEKEKG
+490 YFNFEEDEKG
-500 SIEKGKYADF
+500 TIEKGKSADF
-510 VLIDQNIMEIN
+510 IIIDQNIMKIEA
-521 PDKIP
+521 DKIP
-526 HTKVLKTFVNGELVY
+526 NTKVLKTFVDGELVF
-541 QNNAL
+541 QKDAL

>member
-57 VSDKNLNDKYKTNE
+57 VSDKNLNDKYNTNE
-71 ILDAKDKVMLPG
+71 ILDAKDKAMLPG

-211 QVLPEKTI
+211 QILPEKTI

-365 KVLNDIKDP
+365 KVLSDIKDP

>member
-57 VSDKNLNDKYKTNE
+57 VSDKNLNDKYNTNE

-101 DLRGTNS
+101 DLRGTDS

-211 QVLPEKTI
+211 QILPEKTI

-374 RWRIEHSQVVD
+374 RWRIEHSQVVA

>member
-10 LFTVLI
+10 LLSVLI

-57 VSDKNLNDKYKTNE
+57 VSDKNLNDKYNTNE
-71 ILDAKDKVMLPG
+71 ILDAKDKAMLPG

-101 DLRGTNS
+101 DLRGTKS

>member
-1 MRKNIFYIL
+1 MKKYKSYIL
-10 LFTVLI
+10 IILSILNFSCNNEVDLI
-16 NNLGCTKKD
+16 IVNSE
-25 ADLVVINAKIYT
+25 IYT
-37 ADDNN
+37 ANENN
-42 SIAKS
+42 QIAKS
-47 IAINKGKILE
+47 IAVKDGKIIE
-57 VSDKNLNDKYKTNE
+57 VSSENLVSKYEANE
-71 ILDAKDKVMLPG
+71 ILDANGKTILPG
-83 LIDSH
+83 FIDSH

-101 DLRGTNS
+101 DLRGTTS
-108 FDEIIDRL
+108 FEEIIERL
-116 KIYDLKNDSDVILGR
+116 IASDLNNQSDVILGR

-136 DWETKK
+136 DWDNKQ
-142 FPINTLLNENFSNKL
+142 FPVNTELNKVFENKL
-157 VVLERIDGHA
+157 VVLERVDGHA
-167 YIVNDNALNLA
+167 YIVNDNALELA
-178 GIDENT
+178 GIDQNT
-184 LVKGGLVL
+184 LVRGGLVL

-211 QVLPEKTI
+211 KVLPEKSI
-219 DEKVKALK
+219 REKVNALK
-227 KAEEISF
+227 QAQEISF

-239 TVDDAGLNSGI
+239 TVSDAGLSTEI
-250 INIIDSLHKINELKI
+250 INVIDSLHKSDELKI

-278 QEFKKSGKIKT
+278 QRLKETGIIKT
-289 PRLNVRSFKVY
+289 PKLNVRSFKVY

-325 LRTDLK
+325 LRTDIK
-331 DLKYYANEIAAMGF
+331 DLKYYANEIAGMGF

-365 KVLNDIKDP
+365 KVLNDIEDP

-385 LDEFDLY
+385 LNEFELY

-417 KRIEGAY
+417 KRIDGAY

-431 SSKRIALGTDFPV
+431 QSKRIALGTDFPV

-469 FQVENALTRE
+469 FQIENALTRE

-490 YFNFEEKEKG
+490 YFNFEEDEKG
-500 SIEKGKYADF
+500 TIEKGKSADF
-510 VLIDQNIMEIN
+510 IIIDQNIMKIEA
-521 PDKIP
+521 DKIP
-526 HTKVLKTFVNGELVY
+526 NTKVLKTFVDGELVF
-541 QNNAL
+541 QKDAL

>member
-1 MRKNIFYIL
+1 VRKNIFYIL

-57 VSDKNLNDKYKTNE
+57 VSDKNLNDKYNTNE
-71 ILDAKDKVMLPG
+71 ILDAKDKAILPG

>member
-1 MRKNIFYIL
+1 MKTSNYIFIL
-10 LFTVLI
+10 LLI
-16 NNLGCTKKD
+16 LNLGCTNNK
-25 ADLVVINAKIYT
+25 ADLIVINSKIYT
-37 ADDNN
+37 ANKSN
-42 SIAKS
+42 EVAKS
-47 IAINKGKILE
+47 IAVRNGKIIDID
-57 VSDKNLNDKYKTNE
+57 SINLDNKYEAKE
-71 ILDAKDKVMLPG
+71 ILDANEKTILPG

-101 DLRGTNS
+101 DLRGTTS
-108 FDEIIDRL
+108 FEEIIERL
-116 KIYDLKNDSDVILGR
+116 KVYDLNNESNVILGR

-136 DWETKK
+136 DWEIKQ
-142 FPINTLLNENFSNKL
+142 FPVNTQLNSIFKNKL

-167 YIVNDNALNLA
+167 YIVNDNALQLA

-184 LVKGGLVL
+184 LVRGGLVL
-192 LKDNKPTGVL
+192 LKNNKPTGVL

-211 QVLPEKTI
+211 KVLPEKTTK
-219 DEKVKALK
+219 EKVNALK
-227 KAEEISF
+227 EAEEISF

-239 TVDDAGLNSGI
+239 TVDDAGLGMEI
-250 INIIDSLHKINELKI
+250 IDLIDSLHKTNELKI

-272 VSKKNI
+272 VSKTNI
-278 QEFKKSGKIKT
+278 QKLKKSGKIKT
-289 PRLNVRSFKVY
+289 PKLNVRSFKVY

-325 LRTDLK
+325 LRTDIK
-331 DLKYYANEIAAMGF
+331 DLKYYANEIANMGF

-365 KVLNDIKDP
+365 KVLNDIDDP

-385 LDEFDLY
+385 LNEFNLY

-417 KRIEGAY
+417 ERIEGAY

-444 EKVNPF
+444 ERVNPF

-458 RKDLNG
+458 RKDLSG
-464 YPENG
+464 YPAGG
-469 FQVENALTRE
+469 FQIENALSRE

-490 YFNFEEKEKG
+490 YFNFEENEKG
-500 SIEKGKYADF
+500 SIEKGKSADF
-510 VLIDQNIMEIN
+510 IIIDQNIMEIEAA
-521 PDKIP
+521 KIP
-526 HTKVLKTFVNGELVY
+526 NTKVLKTFVDGELVY
-541 QNNAL
+541 QKDAL

>member
-10 LFTVLI
+10 LIAVLI

-57 VSDKNLNDKYKTNE
+57 VSDKNLNDKYNTNE
-71 ILDAKDKVMLPG
+71 ILDAKDKAMLPG
-83 LIDSH
+83 LIDSL

-239 TVDDAGLNSGI
+239 TVDDAGLNSRI

>member
-1 MRKNIFYIL
+1 MKEYKSYIL
-10 LFTVLI
+10 IILSILNFSCNNEVDLI
-16 NNLGCTKKD
+16 IVNSE
-25 ADLVVINAKIYT
+25 IYT
-37 ADDNN
+37 ANENN
-42 SIAKS
+42 QIAKS
-47 IAINKGKILE
+47 IAVKDGKIIE
-57 VSDKNLNDKYKTNE
+57 VSIENLVSKYEANE
-71 ILDAKDKVMLPG
+71 ILDANGKTILPG
-83 LIDSH
+83 FIDSH

-101 DLRGTNS
+101 DLRGTTS
-108 FDEIIDRL
+108 FEEIIERL
-116 KIYDLKNDSDVILGR
+116 IASDLNNQSDVILGR

-136 DWETKK
+136 DWYNKQ
-142 FPINTLLNENFSNKL
+142 FPVNTELNKVFKNKL

-167 YIVNDNALNLA
+167 YIVNDNALELA
-178 GIDENT
+178 GIDQNT
-184 LVKGGLVL
+184 LVRGGLVL

-211 QVLPEKTI
+211 KVLPEKSI
-219 DEKVKALK
+219 REKVNALK
-227 KAEEISF
+227 QAQEISF

-239 TVDDAGLNSGI
+239 TVSDAGLSTEI
-250 INIIDSLHKINELKI
+250 INVIDSLHKSEELKI

-278 QEFKKSGKIKT
+278 QRLKETGIIKT
-289 PRLNVRSFKVY
+289 PKLNVRSFKVY

-325 LRTDLK
+325 LRTDIK
-331 DLKYYANEIAAMGF
+331 DLKYYANEIAGMGF

-365 KVLNDIKDP
+365 KVLNDIEDP

-385 LDEFDLY
+385 LNEFELY

-417 KRIEGAY
+417 KRIDGAY

-431 SSKRIALGTDFPV
+431 QSKRIALGTDFPV

-469 FQVENALTRE
+469 FQIENALTRE

-490 YFNFEEKEKG
+490 YFNFEEDEKG
-500 SIEKGKYADF
+500 TIEKGKSADF
-510 VLIDQNIMEIN
+510 IIIDQNIMKIEA
-521 PDKIP
+521 DKIP
-526 HTKVLKTFVNGELVY
+526 NTKVLKTFVDGELVF
-541 QNNAL
+541 QKDAL

>member
-1 MRKNIFYIL
+1 MKKYKSYIL
-10 LFTVLI
+10 IILSILNFSCNNEVDLI
-16 NNLGCTKKD
+16 IVNSE
-25 ADLVVINAKIYT
+25 IYT
-37 ADDNN
+37 ANENN
-42 SIAKS
+42 QIAKS
-47 IAINKGKILE
+47 IAVKDGKIIE
-57 VSDKNLNDKYKTNE
+57 VSSENLVSKYEAKE
-71 ILDAKDKVMLPG
+71 ILDANGKTILPG
-83 LIDSH
+83 FIDSH

-101 DLRGTNS
+101 DLRGTTS
-108 FDEIIDRL
+108 FEEIIERL
-116 KIYDLKNDSDVILGR
+116 IASDLNNQSDVILGR

-136 DWETKK
+136 DWDKK
-142 FPINTLLNENFSNKL
+142 QFPVNTELNKVFENKL

-167 YIVNDNALNLA
+167 YIVNDNALELA
-178 GIDENT
+178 GIDQNT
-184 LVKGGLVL
+184 LVRGGLVL
-192 LKDNKPTGVL
+192 LKDNRPTGVL

-211 QVLPEKTI
+211 KVLPEKSI
-219 DEKVKALK
+219 REKVNALK
-227 KAEEISF
+227 QAQEISF

-239 TVDDAGLNSGI
+239 TVSDAGLSTEI
-250 INIIDSLHKINELKI
+250 INVIDSLHKSDELKI

-278 QEFKKSGKIKT
+278 QRLKESGIIKT
-289 PRLNVRSFKVY
+289 PKLNVRSFKVY

-325 LRTDLK
+325 LRTDIK
-331 DLKYYANEIAAMGF
+331 DLKYYANEIAGMGF

-365 KVLNDIKDP
+365 KVLNDIEDP

-385 LDEFDLY
+385 LNEFELY

-417 KRIEGAY
+417 KRIDGAY

-431 SSKRIALGTDFPV
+431 QSKRIALGTDFPV

-469 FQVENALTRE
+469 FQIENALTRE

-490 YFNFEEKEKG
+490 YFNFEEDEKG
-500 SIEKGKYADF
+500 TIEKGKSADF
-510 VLIDQNIMEIN
+510 IIIDQNIMKIEA
-521 PDKIP
+521 DKIP
-526 HTKVLKTFVNGELVY
+526 NTKVLKTFVDGELVF
-541 QNNAL
+541 QKDAL

>member
-71 ILDAKDKVMLPG
+71 ILDAKDKAMLPG

-365 KVLNDIKDP
+365 KVLSDIKDP

>member
-1 MRKNIFYIL
+1 MKKYKSYIL
-10 LFTVLI
+10 IILSILNFSCNNEVDLI
-16 NNLGCTKKD
+16 IVNSE
-25 ADLVVINAKIYT
+25 IYT
-37 ADDNN
+37 ANENN
-42 SIAKS
+42 QIAKS
-47 IAINKGKILE
+47 IAVKDGKIIE
-57 VSDKNLNDKYKTNE
+57 VSIENLVSKYEANE
-71 ILDAKDKVMLPG
+71 ILDANGKTILPG
-83 LIDSH
+83 FIDSH

-101 DLRGTNS
+101 DLRGTTS
-108 FDEIIDRL
+108 FEEIIERL
-116 KIYDLKNDSDVILGR
+116 IASDLNNQSDVILGR
-131 GWDQN
+131 GWDRN
-136 DWETKK
+136 DWDNKQ
-142 FPINTLLNENFSNKL
+142 FPVNTELNKVFKNKL

-167 YIVNDNALNLA
+167 YIVNDNALELA
-178 GIDENT
+178 GIDQNT
-184 LVKGGLVL
+184 LVRGGLVL

-211 QVLPEKTI
+211 KVLPEKSI
-219 DEKVKALK
+219 REKVNALK
-227 KAEEISF
+227 QAQEISF

-239 TVDDAGLNSGI
+239 TVSDAGLSTEI
-250 INIIDSLHKINELKI
+250 INVIDSLHKSDELKI

-278 QEFKKSGKIKT
+278 QRLKKTGIIKT
-289 PRLNVRSFKVY
+289 PKLNVRSFKVY

-315 YCDDPHNYGF
+315 YCDDPHNFGF
-325 LRTDLK
+325 LRTDIK
-331 DLKYYANEIAAMGF
+331 DLKYYANEIAGMGF

-365 KVLNDIKDP
+365 KVLNYIEDP

-385 LDEFDLY
+385 LNEFELY

-417 KRIEGAY
+417 KRIDGAY

-431 SSKRIALGTDFPV
+431 QSKRIALGTDFPV

-469 FQVENALTRE
+469 FQIENALTRE

-490 YFNFEEKEKG
+490 YFNFEEDEKG
-500 SIEKGKYADF
+500 TIEKGKSADF
-510 VLIDQNIMEIN
+510 IIIDQNIMKIEA
-521 PDKIP
+521 DKIP
-526 HTKVLKTFVNGELVY
+526 YTKVLKTFVDGELVF
-541 QNNAL
+541 QKDAL

>member
-1 MRKNIFYIL
+1 MTKYVFIL
-10 LFTVLI
+10 LLI
-16 NNLGCTKKD
+16 LNSSCINKEV
-25 ADLVVINAKIYT
+25 DLVIVNSKIYT
-37 ADDNN
+37 VNETN
-42 SIAKS
+42 FVAKS
-47 IAINKGKILE
+47 IAINDGKIVDISNE
-57 VSDKNLNDKYKTNE
+57 NLDYKYNAKE
-71 ILDAKDKVMLPG
+71 LLDIEGKAILPG

-101 DLRGTNS
+101 DLRGTSS
-108 FDEIIDRL
+108 FDEIIERL
-116 KIYDLKNDSDVILGR
+116 KIYDLNNDSDVIIGR

-136 DWETKK
+136 DWKVKK
-142 FPINTLLNENFSNKL
+142 FPLNTQLNKTFKNKI

-167 YIVNDNALNLA
+167 YIVNNNALELA

-184 LVKGGLVL
+184 MVRGGLVL
-192 LKDNKPTGVL
+192 LKNNKPTGVL

-211 QVLPEKTI
+211 KVLPEKTI
-219 DEKVKALK
+219 KEKVNALK

-239 TVDDAGLNSGI
+239 TVDDAGLSPEI
-250 INIIDSLHKINELKI
+250 INIIDSLHKSNDLKI

-278 QEFKKSGKIKT
+278 EKFKKSGKIKT
-289 PRLNVRSFKVY
+289 SKLNVRSFKIY

-309 AALKKP
+309 AALKRP

-325 LRTDLK
+325 LRTDIE
-331 DLKYYANEIAAMGF
+331 DLKFYANEIANMDF
-345 QMNTHAIGDSTVSV
+345 QMNTHAIGDSTISV

-365 KVLNDIKDP
+365 KVLDDIKDP

-385 LDEFDLY
+385 LKELELY

-424 AFKDLLS
+424 AFKDLLM

-469 FQVENALTRE
+469 FQVENALTRQ

-490 YFNFEEKEKG
+490 YFNFEENEKG
-500 SIEKGKYADF
+500 SIERGKSADF
-510 VLIDQNIMEIN
+510 IIIDQNIMEIE
-521 PDKIP
+521 PEKIP
-526 HTKVLKTFVNGELVY
+526 NTKVLKTYIDGELVY
-541 QNNAL
+541 QNDDL

>member
-1 MRKNIFYIL
+1 MKKYKSYIL
-10 LFTVLI
+10 ITLSILNFSCNNEVDLI
-16 NNLGCTKKD
+16 IVNSE
-25 ADLVVINAKIYT
+25 IYT
-37 ADDNN
+37 ANENN
-42 SIAKS
+42 QIAKS
-47 IAINKGKILE
+47 IAVKDGKIIE
-57 VSDKNLNDKYKTNE
+57 VSSENLVSKYKANE
-71 ILDAKDKVMLPG
+71 ILDANGKTILPG
-83 LIDSH
+83 FIDSH

-101 DLRGTNS
+101 DLRGTTS
-108 FDEIIDRL
+108 FEEIIERL
-116 KIYDLKNDSDVILGR
+116 IASDLNNESDLILGR

-136 DWETKK
+136 DWDNKQ
-142 FPINTLLNENFSNKL
+142 FPVNTELNKVFKNKL

-167 YIVNDNALNLA
+167 YIVNDNALELA
-178 GIDENT
+178 GIDQNT
-184 LVKGGLVL
+184 LVRGGLVL

-211 QVLPEKTI
+211 KVLPEKSI
-219 DEKVKALK
+219 REKVNALK
-227 KAEEISF
+227 QAQEISF

-239 TVDDAGLNSGI
+239 TVSDAGLSTEI
-250 INIIDSLHKINELKI
+250 INVIDSLHKSEELKI

-278 QEFKKSGKIKT
+278 QRLKKTGIIKT
-289 PRLNVRSFKVY
+289 PKLNVRSFKVY

-325 LRTDLK
+325 LRTDIK
-331 DLKYYANEIAAMGF
+331 DLKYYANEIAGMGF

-365 KVLNDIKDP
+365 KVLNDIEDP

-385 LDEFDLY
+385 LNEFELY

-417 KRIEGAY
+417 KRIDGAY

-431 SSKRIALGTDFPV
+431 QSKRIALGTDFPV

-469 FQVENALTRE
+469 FQIENALTRE

-490 YFNFEEKEKG
+490 YFNFEEDEKG
-500 SIEKGKYADF
+500 TIEKGKSADF
-510 VLIDQNIMEIN
+510 IIIDQNIMKIEA
-521 PDKIP
+521 DKIP
-526 HTKVLKTFVNGELVY
+526 YTKVLKTFVDGELVF
-541 QNNAL
+541 QKDAL

>member
-1 MRKNIFYIL
+1 MKKYKSYIL
-10 LFTVLI
+10 IILSILNFSCNNEVDLI
-16 NNLGCTKKD
+16 IVNSE
-25 ADLVVINAKIYT
+25 IYT
-37 ADDNN
+37 ANENN
-42 SIAKS
+42 QIAKS
-47 IAINKGKILE
+47 IAVKDGKIIE
-57 VSDKNLNDKYKTNE
+57 VSSENLVSKYEANE
-71 ILDAKDKVMLPG
+71 ILDANGKTILPG
-83 LIDSH
+83 FIDSH

-101 DLRGTNS
+101 DLRGTTS
-108 FDEIIDRL
+108 FEEIIERL
-116 KIYDLKNDSDVILGR
+116 IASDLNNQSDVILGR

-136 DWETKK
+136 DWDNKQ
-142 FPINTLLNENFSNKL
+142 FPVNTELNKVFENKL

-167 YIVNDNALNLA
+167 YIVNDNALELA
-178 GIDENT
+178 GIDQNT
-184 LVKGGLVL
+184 LVRGGLVL

-211 QVLPEKTI
+211 KVLPEKSI
-219 DEKVKALK
+219 REKVNALK
-227 KAEEISF
+227 QAQEISF

-239 TVDDAGLNSGI
+239 TVSDAGLSTEI
-250 INIIDSLHKINELKI
+250 INVIDSLHKSEELKI

-272 VSKKNI
+272 VSKNNI
-278 QEFKKSGKIKT
+278 QRLKETGIIKT
-289 PRLNVRSFKVY
+289 PKLNVRSFKVY

-325 LRTDLK
+325 LRTDIK
-331 DLKYYANEIAAMGF
+331 DLKYYANEIAGMGF

-365 KVLNDIKDP
+365 KVLNDIEDP

-385 LDEFDLY
+385 LNEFELY

-417 KRIEGAY
+417 KRIDGAY

-431 SSKRIALGTDFPV
+431 QSKRIALGTDFPV

-469 FQVENALTRE
+469 FQIENALTRE

-490 YFNFEEKEKG
+490 YFNFEEDEKG
-500 SIEKGKYADF
+500 TIEKGKSADF
-510 VLIDQNIMEIN
+510 IIIDQNIMKIEA
-521 PDKIP
+521 DKIP
-526 HTKVLKTFVNGELVY
+526 YTKVLKTFVDGELVF
-541 QNNAL
+541 QKDAL

>member
-1 MRKNIFYIL
+1 MKKYKSYIL
-10 LFTVLI
+10 IILSILNFSCNNEVDLI
-16 NNLGCTKKD
+16 IVNSE
-25 ADLVVINAKIYT
+25 IYT
-37 ADDNN
+37 ANENN
-42 SIAKS
+42 QIAKS
-47 IAINKGKILE
+47 IAVKDGKIIE
-57 VSDKNLNDKYKTNE
+57 VSSENLVSKYEANE
-71 ILDAKDKVMLPG
+71 ILDANGKTILPG
-83 LIDSH
+83 FIDSH

-101 DLRGTNS
+101 DLRGTTS
-108 FDEIIDRL
+108 FEEIIERL
-116 KIYDLKNDSDVILGR
+116 IASDLNNQSDVILGR

-136 DWETKK
+136 DWDNKQ
-142 FPINTLLNENFSNKL
+142 FPVNTELNKVFENKL

-167 YIVNDNALNLA
+167 YIVNDNALELA
-178 GIDENT
+178 GIDQNT
-184 LVKGGLVL
+184 LVRGGLVL

-211 QVLPEKTI
+211 KVLPEKSI
-219 DEKVKALK
+219 REKVNALK
-227 KAEEISF
+227 QAQEISF

-239 TVDDAGLNSGI
+239 TVSDAGLSTEI
-250 INIIDSLHKINELKI
+250 INVIDSLHKSEELKI

-278 QEFKKSGKIKT
+278 QRLKETGIIKT
-289 PRLNVRSFKVY
+289 PKLNVRSFKVY

-325 LRTDLK
+325 LRTDIK
-331 DLKYYANEIAAMGF
+331 DLKYYANEIAGMGF

-365 KVLNDIKDP
+365 KVLNNIEDP

-385 LDEFDLY
+385 LNEFELY

-417 KRIEGAY
+417 KRIDGAY

-431 SSKRIALGTDFPV
+431 QSKRIALGTDFPV

-469 FQVENALTRE
+469 FQIENALTRE

-490 YFNFEEKEKG
+490 YFNFEEDEKG
-500 SIEKGKYADF
+500 TIEKGKSADF
-510 VLIDQNIMEIN
+510 IIIDQNIMKIEA
-521 PDKIP
+521 DKIP
-526 HTKVLKTFVNGELVY
+526 YTKVLKTFVDGELVF
-541 QNNAL
+541 QKDAL